1 MLSELLAQ
9 VGGVGRDAGLRT
21 EVGDQPGVAGAVL
34 AGDDHGFLHA
44 GTLHKA
50 GLDFPQFDTEAAQ
63 LDLEVV
69 TAEVFEAA
77 VGQPAGQV
85 TGLVETGTGLVDER
99 VGNKALGGEVGAV
112 EITAGD
118 ADAADMELT
127 GDAEGH
133 RLVEGIEDIELGI
146 GDGAANGNEA
156 AVVVRLTGPEGD
168 VNGGFGGAIEV
179 MELGVEAGKEALL
192 QLGRQGFAAAD
203 DTAQGVTG
211 TVCIGPLNELLE
223 HGGHEVQGGDAGTLN
238 ELREVG
244 RILVSVRAG
253 HDEACTVEQGPEELP
268 DGDVKAEGGLLQH
281 AVIGGEAIG
290 VLHPDEA
297 VAECAVAV
305 HDTLGLA
312 GGAGGV
318 DDVGQMVGI
327 QTGDVRVVLT
337 QVAEVGGI
345 EQDARDVSGQQGA
358 LVRLSQQCD
367 RAGIVEHVGEALG
380 GVAGVKGNIGGA
392 GLENGEQADDHVERA
407 LDANGDAV
415 IGFYAEVDEVMRE
428 LVGAA
433 VERVIGEVLVFKEH
447 GGGIGGTSG
456 LVLDELMDKG
466 VVREVGLG
474 GIEVEHDLPA
484 LTVR

>member
-1 MLSELLAQ
+1 M
-9 VGGVGRDAGLRT
+9 
-21 EVGDQPGVAGAVL
+21 
-34 AGDDHGFLHA
+34 
-44 GTLHKA
+44 
-50 GLDFPQFDTEAAQ
+50 
-63 LDLEVV
+63 
-69 TAEVFEAA
+69 
-77 VGQPAGQV
+77 
-85 TGLVETGTGLVDER
+85 
-99 VGNKALGGEVGAV
+99 
-112 EITAGD
+112 
-118 ADAADMELT
+118 
-127 GDAEGH
+127 
-133 RLVEGIEDIELGI
+133 
-146 GDGAANGNEA
+146 
-156 AVVVRLTGPEGD
+156 
-168 VNGGFGGAIEV
+168 
-179 MELGVEAGKEALL
+179 
-192 QLGRQGFAAAD
+192 
-203 DTAQGVTG
+203 
-211 TVCIGPLNELLE
+211 
-223 HGGHEVQGGDAGTLN
+223 
-238 ELREVG
+238 
-244 RILVSVRAG
+244 SVRAG

-297 VAECAVAV
+297 VAEPAVAV

-407 LDANGDAV
+407 
-415 IGFYAEVDEVMRE
+415 YAEVDEVMRE

-456 LVLDELMDKG
+456 LVFDELMDKG
-466 VVREVGLG
+466 
-474 GIEVEHDLPA
+474 
-484 LTVR
+484 